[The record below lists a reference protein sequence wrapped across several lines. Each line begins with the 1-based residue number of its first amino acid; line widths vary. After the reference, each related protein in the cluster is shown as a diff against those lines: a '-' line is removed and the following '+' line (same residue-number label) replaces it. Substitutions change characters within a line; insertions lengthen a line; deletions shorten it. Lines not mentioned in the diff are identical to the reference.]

1 MHNHTRWSITSP
13 AYLYDIHAI
22 LSSSSSLPL
31 DLTSCTYRDH
41 ARVCEAIMSSA
52 ELEQPREDV
61 VVGEE
66 TGGASTSPPRHPSA
80 VSPKAGAKARSRPQR
95 PRIDLDEQIA
105 HANKLAEVS
114 KKMLLAAKSAQ
125 KTQKKQKQRLI
136 RKAGKLSAEDLER
149 IAVLKRCGLYAD
161 EEEQAADTENGSG
174 PPVDTEEVP
183 VAGPA
188 DKKVKLADMI
198 SKISGADL
206 VMQTLAGTQ
215 ASTGSASGSASSRDG
230 VPSASGSN
238 QSTGQ
243 PRGRRLHRSASRAT
257 LERRAETAVPED
269 DA

>member
-161 EEEQAADTENGSG
+161 ECNLCWRLYTPLGALRRIRLGRHPSKMWSCGATPREPVRSG
-174 PPVDTEEVP
+174 
-183 VAGPA
+183 
-188 DKKVKLADMI
+188 M
-198 SKISGADL
+198 
-206 VMQTLAGTQ
+206 
-215 ASTGSASGSASSRDG
+215 
-230 VPSASGSN
+230 
-238 QSTGQ
+238 
-243 PRGRRLHRSASRAT
+243 
-257 LERRAETAVPED
+257 
-269 DA
+269 